1 MNTAK
6 DVIKL
11 LPFSETFKNELL
23 AKYDLMDED
32 QQVAVL
38 RAVWDLYDALYEVTL
53 DENLKAA
60 EQRALK
66 DEEKLDEDF
75 YMRVRK
81 QTDQDFQKFVSE
93 SSANSDLST
102 AREELQK
109 ILTQSS

>member
-6 DVIKL
+6 DVIKI

-32 QQVAVL
+32 QQVTVL

-53 DENLKAA
+53 DENLKSAF
-60 EQRALK
+60 ERAK
-66 DEEKLDEDF
+66 QDEEKLDQDF

-81 QTDQDFQKFVSE
+81 QTYQEFQKTIRESETVSE
-93 SSANSDLST
+93 LSSTRD
-102 AREELQK
+102 ELQK
-109 ILTQSS
+109 ILDKTT

>member
-6 DVIKL
+6 DVIKV

-53 DENLKAA
+53 DENIKAA
-60 EQRALK
+60 FERAK
-66 DEEKLDEDF
+66 NDEEKLDEDF

-81 QTDQDFQKFVSE
+81 QTDQEFQKTIRDTEATSE
-93 SSANSDLST
+93 LSSARD
-102 AREELQK
+102 ELQK
-109 ILTQSS
+109 ILNQTS